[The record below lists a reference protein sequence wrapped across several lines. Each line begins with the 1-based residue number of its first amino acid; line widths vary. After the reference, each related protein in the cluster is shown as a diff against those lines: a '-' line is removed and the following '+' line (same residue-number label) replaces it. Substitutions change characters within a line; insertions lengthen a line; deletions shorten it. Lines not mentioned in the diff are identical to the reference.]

1 MKTNIVVGAGLS
13 GIVIANLL
21 ATLRN
26 EKVLIVDRRTNI
38 GGNCYDYRDKN
49 GIMVQKFG
57 SHFFHTSNEKV
68 WNYLKHFTDFN
79 QYMHKVLSVI
89 DGVETVL
96 PFNLKTLHDIFPSSL
111 ANNLE
116 TKLLEKYGFG
126 KKVSV
131 TELRECDDADLK
143 FLGEYVYEK
152 AFLPNAVK
160 QYGQKAEDVDACLA
174 SEYYVYI
181 SKDNRY
187 SQDKYQGIPL
197 DGYTAMLERMIM
209 HPNIE
214 LRLGIDYK
222 EVTAKFD
229 RTFFTGSIDEYFDY
243 EFGQLPY
250 RSVVWKLEEHD
261 KDYYQANSV
270 IDYPENYDFVRVHE
284 YKHYLNDK
292 SQKTVIAKEYAVGF
306 ELGRTERAY
315 PLSTL
320 GAELYQKYQEKAKS
334 LKNVYF
340 LGRLGDYKYYNMDEA
355 VARAIEVFEGIGKN

>member
-1 MKTNIVVGAGLS
+1 MKTNIVVGAGIS

-26 EKVLIVDRRTNI
+26 EKVLLVDRRTNI

-49 GIMVQKFG
+49 GIMIHKFG
-57 SHFFHTSNEKV
+57 SHIFHTSNDQV

-79 QYMHKVLSVI
+79 QYMHKVVALV
-89 DGVETVL
+89 DGIETVT
-96 PFNLKTLHDIFPSSL
+96 PFNLNSL
-111 ANNLE
+111 ADVFPKTMAKKFE
-116 TKLLEKYGFG
+116 VKLLEKYGFG
-126 KKVSV
+126 SKVSV
-131 TELRECDDADLK
+131 LDLKQEGDSDLK
-143 FLGEYVYEK
+143 FLGEYVYENV
-152 AFLPNAVK
+152 FLPCAAK
-160 QYGQKAEDVDACLA
+160 LYGQAPAEVDSSLA
-174 SEYYVYI
+174 AETFVYV

-187 SQDKYQGIPL
+187 YKDKYQGLPL

-229 RTFFTGSIDEYFDY
+229 RVFYTGSIDEYFNY
-243 EFGQLPY
+243 ELGQLPY

-270 IDYPENYDFVRVHE
+270 VEYPSNYDFAKVHE
-284 YKHYLNDK
+284 YKHYMNDK
-292 SQKTVIAKEYAVGF
+292 SQKTVIAKEYTTAF

-315 PLSTL
+315 PLQAA
-320 GAELYQKYQEKAKS
+320 GAELYQKYVEKAKS
-334 LKNVYF
+334 LKNIYF
-340 LGRLGDYKYYNMDEA
+340 LGRLGDYKCYNMDEA
-355 VARAIEVFEGIGKN
+355 VARAIEVFESIGKN

>member
-1 MKTNIVVGAGLS
+1 MKTNIVVGAGIS

-49 GIMVQKFG
+49 GIMVHKFG

-79 QYMHKVLSVI
+79 QYMHKVTAII
-89 DGVETVL
+89 DGVETVV
-96 PFNLKTLHDIFPSSL
+96 PFNLNSIHDIFPKAL
-111 ANNLE
+111 AEKLE
-116 TKLLEKYGFG
+116 AKLLENYGFG
-126 KKVSV
+126 KKAPIL
-131 TELRECDDADLK
+131 ELRNSEDADLK
-143 FLGEYVYEK
+143 FLGEFVYDK
-152 AFLPNAVK
+152 VFLPNAVK
-160 QYGQKAEDVDACLA
+160 QYGQKAEDIDAGLA
-174 SEYYVYI
+174 EDVYVYI

-187 SQDKYQGIPL
+187 SQDKYQGLPL

-214 LRLGIDYK
+214 LRLGIDSK
-222 EVTAKFD
+222 EVNAKFD
-229 RTFFTGSIDEYFDY
+229 RTFYTGSIDEYFNY

-261 KDYYQANSV
+261 KDYYQSNAV
-270 IDYPENYDFVRVHE
+270 IDFPENYDFTRVHE
-284 YKHYLNDK
+284 YKHYLNEK
-292 SQKTVIAKEYAVGF
+292 SQRTVIAKEYAVSF

-315 PLSTL
+315 PVQKT
-320 GAELYQKYQEKAKS
+320 GAEIYQKYQEKAKS

-355 VARAIEVFEGIGKN
+355 VARAIEVFESIGKN